1 MGYFK
6 ELDARIKLAQEA
18 VADAIRVEGH
28 TLVKTDL
35 VGSTYIT
42 DKQDSDLDILCL
54 VKSIT
59 DVDSMA
65 FGGWAYGGSVGEG
78 GDGGGGVWGSWK
90 KHISGAGEVNMLVV
104 TDESYFNAWLTSAE
118 VCRYLHLRG
127 IVVPRVD
134 RVSIHN
140 IIMDDASAD
149 LEVNST
155 TDCF

>member
-42 DKQDSDLDILCL
+42 DKRDSDLDILCL

-78 GDGGGGVWGSWK
+78 SDGVWGSWK
-90 KHISGAGEVNMLVV
+90 KHISGAGEVNMLIV

-118 VCRYLHLRG
+118 VCRYLYLRG

-140 IIMDDASAD
+140 IIMDDCSAD
-149 LEVNST
+149 IEVNST
-155 TDCF
+155 TDCFK